1 MNQFDNIDLICEAL
15 KQPFI
20 SVGVLSGGFTS
31 GKNKF
36 IYLPKFDVFVRSK
49 LFKYATGCNTIDEVK
64 ERIKTKEMPI
74 KKKITFNQTKLF

>member
-1 MNQFDNIDLICEAL
+1 MNEFDNIDLICEAS

-31 GKNKF
+31 GKNNY

-49 LFKYATGCNTIDEVK
+49 LFKYATGCKTLYELK
-64 ERIKTKEMPI
+64 ERIKTKQMPE
-74 KKKITFNQTKLF
+74 KKKVIILSNKLF